1 MTREYRGDSRL
12 QPGVLTF
19 VTPSP
24 RYTSCEDADKRRD
37 GFEAGQDG
45 MDARSDGNAI
55 PLAVDLDG
63 TLIAT
68 DLLWEGLFILLKKN
82 PLYIFL
88 VPFWAAAGPA
98 RLKQAIA
105 QRVDI
110 DPASLPY
117 RAPLLDRIRAE
128 HAEGRKIVL
137 ATGTPRKFADAIARH
152 LGVFDRVLATD
163 GVDNLTSG
171 KKRASLIAAYGD
183 GGFDYAGNSRHDL
196 QVFDAARSAIVVAPD
211 RHAARWQAA
220 HGAEAMPA
228 PKPTLRTIVKMLRVH
243 QWLKNSL
250 ITVPMVLSHEY
261 FNTNMIWEC
270 LLAFVSFSA
279 VASAIYILNDF
290 FDLALDRKHATKRN
304 RPFASGALSIPFG
317 IGAIAVLLAIG
328 LGTGALLSL
337 EFLAVLGGYL
347 AVTTAYSL
355 SFKRMLLVDVLTL
368 AGLYT
373 IRVLAGAAA
382 TGVDVS
388 FWLLAFSIF
397 FFLSL
402 ALVKR
407 FVELRTT
414 AIPPGERIAGRGYRT
429 EDQEI
434 VAQAG
439 MASAF
444 SSALVLALYIDS
456 VAVRELYPH
465 PWLIWPLP
473 PIVLYL
479 TMRVWILARRDE
491 MHDDPVVFIIR
502 DWRSQIVVLIGA
514 VLLMIGGW

>member
-1 MTREYRGDSRL
+1 MIMPNRL
-12 QPGVLTF
+12 QVS
-19 VTPSP
+19 VM
-24 RYTSCEDADKRRD
+24 RQ
-37 GFEAGQDG
+37 AGQAD
-45 MDARSDGNAI
+45 MDARSDRNAI

-88 VPFWAAAGPA
+88 VPFWLVGGPA

-105 QRVDI
+105 ARVDI

-117 RAPLLDRIRAE
+117 REALLSRIRQE

-152 LGVFDRVLATD
+152 LGVFDQVLATD
-163 GVDNLTSG
+163 GLDNLTAG
-171 KKRASLIAAYGD
+171 KKRASLVAAYGD

-196 QVFDAARSAIVVAPD
+196 EVFDAARNAIVVAPD

-220 HGAEAMPA
+220 HGGETLPA
-228 PKPTLRTIVKMLRVH
+228 PKPTFRTIVKMLRVH
-243 QWLKNSL
+243 QWLKNAL
-250 ITVPMVLSHEY
+250 IAVPMVLSHEY
-261 FNTNMIWEC
+261 FNSNMVWEC
-270 LLAFVSFSA
+270 VLAFISFSA

-290 FDLALDRKHATKRN
+290 FDLALDRKHPTKRN

-317 IGAIAVLLAIG
+317 LGSIAVLLAIG
-328 LGTGALLSL
+328 ISSGFLLSI
-337 EFLAVLGGYL
+337 EFLGVLGGYM
-347 AVTTAYSL
+347 AITTAYSL
-355 SFKRMLLVDVLTL
+355 SLKRMLLIDVLTL

-407 FVELRTT
+407 FVELRTSGLT
-414 AIPPGERIAGRGYRT
+414 QGERIAGRGYRT

-444 SSALVLALYIDS
+444 SSALVLALYMDS

-465 PWLIWPLP
+465 PWLVWPLA

-479 TMRVWILARRDE
+479 TMRIWILARRDE

-502 DWRSQIVVLIGA
+502 DWRSQIIVLIGA
-514 VLLMIGGW
+514 LLLVAGGW

>member
-1 MTREYRGDSRL
+1 
-12 QPGVLTF
+12 
-19 VTPSP
+19 
-24 RYTSCEDADKRRD
+24 
-37 GFEAGQDG
+37 
-45 MDARSDGNAI
+45 MDARSDRNAI

-68 DLLWEGLFILLKKN
+68 DLLWEGLFTLLKKN
-82 PLYIFL
+82 PLYL
-88 VPFWAAAGPA
+88 LLLPLWLTGGPA
-98 RLKQAIA
+98 RLKQEIA
-105 QRVDI
+105 RRVDI

-117 RAPLLDRIRAE
+117 RQDLLDRLRAE
-128 HAEGRKIVL
+128 HREGRKILL
-137 ATGTPRKFADAIARH
+137 ATGTPRKFAEAIAAH
-152 LGVFDRVLATD
+152 LGIFDRVLATD
-163 GVDNLTSG
+163 GPHNMTSG
-171 KKRASLIAAYGD
+171 RKRAALVAAYGD
-183 GGFDYAGNSRHDL
+183 AGFDYAGNSRHDL
-196 QVFDAARSAIVVAPD
+196 EVFDAARNALVVAPD
-211 RHAARWQAA
+211 RSARRWQSA
-220 HGAEAMPA
+220 HQAEAIPA
-228 PKPTLRTIVKMLRVH
+228 PKPTLRTYVKMLRMH
-243 QWLKNSL
+243 QWLKNAL
-250 ITVPMVLSHEY
+250 IAVPMVLSHEY
-261 FNTNMIWEC
+261 FNPNMIWEC
-270 LLAFVSFSA
+270 LLAFASFSA

-290 FDLALDRKHATKRN
+290 FDLALDRKHPTKRN

-317 IGAIAVLLAIG
+317 LGAIAALLAIG
-328 LGTGALLSL
+328 VAASL
-337 EFLAVLGGYL
+337 FLPIEFLGVLVGYM

-444 SSALVLALYIDS
+444 SAALVLALYMDS
-456 VAVRELYPH
+456 PAVRVLYPH
-465 PWLIWPLP
+465 PWLIWPLA

-502 DWRSQIVVLIGA
+502 DWRSQIVVAIGA
-514 VLLMIGGW
+514 VFLVAGGW